1 MSNGQ
6 KAPAPYK
13 LSKSPAERSIL
24 VLSGKGGVGKSTVA
38 ANLAISLSLQGFK
51 TGLLDTDFHGP
62 SIPKLLGL
70 EGSRLTSDGE
80 KVNPVTMGALSVI
93 SVDFMLGNRTD
104 AVIWRGPMKMN
115 VIKQLFED
123 VNWGDLDYMVID
135 CPPGTGD
142 EPLSVVQLIPEP
154 SGAVIVTT
162 PQELS
167 ISDVRRSIKFCSAL
181 NLPVLGVIENMSG
194 FVCPHCGE
202 RTELFGSG
210 GGEKMAEEM
219 AVPFLGKIPIE
230 PDIVTSGDNGK
241 PFVYHNGHSDF
252 AKDFERIVGDIIE
265 NISSGKSPEK

>member
-1 MSNGQ
+1 MSNNP

-167 ISDVRRSIKFCSAL
+167 LSDVRRSIKFCSAL

-202 RTELFGSG
+202 LTDLFGSG
-210 GGEKMAEEM
+210 GGQEM
-219 AVPFLGKIPIE
+219 AKEMGVPFLGRIPIE
-230 PDIVTSGDNGK
+230 PDIVISGDSGK
-241 PFVYHNGHSDF
+241 PFVYHNGHSSY
-252 AKDFERIVGDIIE
+252 AKDFERIVGDVIE
-265 NISSGKSPEK
+265 NISPGKGPEK

>member
-1 MSNGQ
+1 MSNSQ

-80 KVNPVTMGALSVI
+80 KVNPVEMGALSVI
-93 SVDFMLGNRTD
+93 SVDFMLSSRTD
-104 AVIWRGPMKMN
+104 PVIWRGPMKMN

-123 VNWGDLDYMVID
+123 VNWGDLDYMIID

-167 ISDVRRSIKFCSAL
+167 LSDVRRSIQFCNAL

-210 GGEKMAEEM
+210 GGQEMAEEM
-219 AVPFLGKIPIE
+219 DVPFLGKIPIE
-230 PDIVTSGDNGK
+230 PDIVISGDSGK
-241 PFVYHNGHSDF
+241 PFVYHNGNSNF
-252 AKDFERIVGDIIE
+252 AKDFERIVGEIIE
-265 NISSGKSPEK
+265 KVSPGKSTEK

>member
-1 MSNGQ
+1 MSNNPNP
-6 KAPAPYK
+6 PAPYK

-104 AVIWRGPMKMN
+104 AVIWRGPMKMK

-167 ISDVRRSIKFCSAL
+167 LSDVRRSIQFCSAL

-202 RTELFGSG
+202 LTNLFGSG
-210 GGEKMAEEM
+210 GGQEM
-219 AVPFLGKIPIE
+219 AKEMGVPFLGRIPIE
-230 PDIVTSGDNGK
+230 PDIVISGDSGK
-241 PFVYHNGHSDF
+241 PFVYHNGHSSY
-252 AKDFERIVGDIIE
+252 AKDFERIVGDVIE
-265 NISSGKSPEK
+265 NISPGKGPEK

>member
-1 MSNGQ
+1 MSNNPNP
-6 KAPAPYK
+6 PAPYK

-80 KVNPVTMGALSVI
+80 KVNPVEMGALSVI

-104 AVIWRGPMKMN
+104 AVIWRGPMKMK

-167 ISDVRRSIKFCSAL
+167 LSDVRRSIQFCSAL

-202 RTELFGSG
+202 LTNLFGSG
-210 GGEKMAEEM
+210 GGQEM
-219 AVPFLGKIPIE
+219 AKEMGVPFLGRIPIE
-230 PDIVTSGDNGK
+230 PDIVISGDSGK
-241 PFVYHNGHSDF
+241 PFVYHNGHSSY
-252 AKDFERIVGDIIE
+252 AKDFERIVGDVIE
-265 NISSGKSPEK
+265 NISPGKGPEK